1 MKQIIPFLF
10 FIFFSCQQDE
20 GYDSMWLLGEWE
32 ILMDRG
38 ENLMPNFQKVGILK
52 FEKISDW
59 ADATCGSL
67 TYSLTDSSIFSSNE
81 LNKTMSYYH
90 CGHSNNLTF
99 VDGGPEIFNTVD
111 PIGSKILD
119 IFREKECA
127 CYTPNG
133 SPDGY
138 GPNLFGT
145 VEKDGVEFPKL
156 ATVKNFVSGKDLNF
170 NRFGYGSVSRDIG
183 LWSCLDSTGI
193 EPEYFIR
200 LIKIK

>member
-38 ENLMPNFQKVGILK
+38 ENPMPSFQKVGILK

-81 LNKTMSYYH
+81 LNKTMSYHH

-99 VDGGPEIFNTVD
+99 VDGGPEIFNTLD
-111 PIGSKILD
+111 PIGNKILD
-119 IFREKECA
+119 IFRERECA
-127 CYTPNG
+127 CNSYD
-133 SPDGY
+133 SSIKGY
-138 GPNLFGT
+138 GPNLFGA
-145 VEKDGVEFPKL
+145 VKKDGVEFPKL
-156 ATVKNFVSGKDLNF
+156 VTVKNFVSGKDLNF
-170 NRFGYGSVSRDIG
+170 NRFAYGSVSNDVG
-183 LWSCLDSTGI
+183 LWSCADSRES
-193 EPEYFIR
+193 EPEYYIR